1 MSGGAA
7 AAGAGGA
14 AAAAAIANAIK
25 ACGAIV
31 WVEPEEFEAVLA
43 RREDPLVVVSGPKW
57 WTKKYRYLTAYKG
70 LVFYTKTDVP
80 FTFEG
85 DFELINATS
94 VSVPG

>member
-7 AAGAGGA
+7 AAGGAG

-43 RREDPLVVVSGPKW
+43 RLDTPLVVVSGPKW

-80 FTFEG
+80 FAFEG